1 MLFEKLCQNC
11 PENENFK
18 VSRNCSGSSSKK
30 KFGVEIPFLL
40 KTTNK
45 QTNKQT
51 MAGAE
56 RRRNC
61 NVAKCGEMCK
71 QNVLIQA
78 EEEEEE
84 ESNVGTSIVIVV
96 T

>member
-1 MLFEKLCQNC
+1 
-11 PENENFK
+11 
-18 VSRNCSGSSSKK
+18 
-30 KFGVEIPFLL
+30 
-40 KTTNK
+40 
-45 QTNKQT
+45 

>member
-1 MLFEKLCQNC
+1 LCQNC
-11 PENENFK
+11 PENEIFK
-18 VSRNCSGSSSKK
+18 VSRNCSSSSSKK
-30 KFGVEIPFLL
+30 KKFGAEIPLLL

-45 QTNKQT
+45 QTNKPT

-84 ESNVGTSIVIVV
+84 ESNGGTSIVIVV
-96 T
+96 K